1 MIRKFKIDYF
11 EPGSRVSAFA
21 VVWSTIRAFLCRYRN
36 PIYLL
41 AGLPIRNANAIS
53 FEYNEEKERKRKRA
67 RGFVD
72 LAEDVP
78 LLSDNQYSIS
88 VVCLM
93 ASTCRST
100 TLLFFNYSE
109 YFWFA
114 FSSSLFSFPE
124 RAKKTC
130 IPWHLKLS
138 FAFSYRCIF

>member
-88 VVCLM
+88 VVCLIM

-109 YFWFA
+109 YF
-114 FSSSLFSFPE
+114 
-124 RAKKTC
+124 
-130 IPWHLKLS
+130 S
-138 FAFSYRCIF
+138 FAFSFFPVFFSRTSEKKLAFLGI